1 MPPTRSPYLIV
12 PSAVIGLALVLCGC
26 PAVTTGGGPL
36 FEARDY
42 SSDPGWNGWQGDLQE
57 RRDCTGGTA
66 LHIAAWRGD
75 LAVAQDLISAG
86 LDPAAVNARFETTLH
101 VAAARGHIDI
111 VDLLLAGR
119 GRAHL
124 LERQDNQGRTAL
136 HHAAIQGHAPV
147 AKRLLGLRSEPDAA
161 GYLPLHYAAVYDRLD
176 VLSLLADAS
185 DKGVNDLQ
193 LVTSAG
199 HNALH
204 LAASR
209 GATHTLGFL
218 LDHGADLN
226 AVTPGGKTALHLAAA
241 SPWPTSSAIAVLL
254 TRGATPDASDVSGQT
269 PLHAAA
275 DAGNVDAVARLVAA
289 SHPDGPSPNERA
301 TPLALAIEGGHT
313 AAAEAL
319 LAAGADWSRGL
330 NAAVRF
336 GSPEVVLRLSRAAE
350 KYLDGRGNK
359 SGEGTNPFEPE
370 SGAARHRVS
379 SAFEESLTRGPAA
392 LVAVFLDRGLDPNL
406 ATSSGS
412 TPLSLALRHRQYDV
426 AALLLSRGVHPD
438 AVAADG
444 STSLHDVV
452 LRGDTTAI
460 ALLALHGASV
470 KTPDRSGRTTIDLL
484 LAPASERDD
493 LPVRADSLAALLR
506 YLPVS
511 PSEFRVVPGLAPAT
525 QAMATHAHPDLVVLL
540 APNDDLDWAVV
551 SGDRLRVQGFL
562 KRDPMAAT
570 RRSADGQ
577 TPLHRAV
584 AQGHLDIVADLL
596 GVPVSPDLQTSA
608 RARPPLFAGWSA
620 AHFAMW
626 RVDIPMITLLQ
637 SKGADFALL
646 NTRGQSPAGL
656 IDLSNPPDPRTLK
669 ELFAVLPDL
678 EFGGQGN
685 LRADADSD
693 GVPDFI
699 DRCPHESE
707 SFNAFDDEDGCP
719 DRRPTKLIQGSEGGA
734 AEPRWSRALRPDT
747 GPGSELILFVDR
759 EVAQDAFDPFAA
771 PTYLP
776 PIYRC
781 IQLGA
786 WPEVERLAS
795 SWVVEAST
803 PVSAALG
810 RHNLARAWL
819 GLGRFDEAHQAFV
832 QSADQIAPLVAQ
844 AQRVSIDSSK
854 HHDEHEQAAWVLGEL
869 AARIHESSAF
879 AYELEGRYRDALAS
893 LDQAFPL
900 VVEPV
905 PSTDPTRATRL
916 SWHTSQRARVLT
928 LLGRYADAIASQQ
941 QTLALRKQAL
951 GPQATLTRMAL
962 ANLGVIHG
970 LVGDEATARRVVHEH
985 LTLTEDLAELDQ
997 WEGESLS
1004 ELATARHNAARFAL
1018 AEGNAAR
1025 SVALLEAALTPHS
1038 TWRPSGWLDVRLTRS
1053 LGDALLVVGRPKE
1066 AVAAYRRALT
1076 VALDTLGERH
1086 PDVALLLVDVADLTR
1101 VSDPEGARDSLA
1113 RAWLLASA
1121 ADSRE
1126 VRWRVELALA
1136 RWSASS
1142 SRKTA
1147 AIHFAKRA
1155 VAILEEL
1162 RLEVAAIGPDVS
1174 MRFGTTEDET
1184 HGDRSDRSGE
1194 PSRPN
1199 RMSGAVARKGVSS
1212 DLERFY
1218 LEKRVD
1224 AYRDLAELLIDE
1236 GRFIE
1241 AQEALDR
1248 LRFDEARTVV
1258 LRHAPPTAAVT
1269 RTPAETRSDL
1279 RLTTRSAEVATL
1291 GAELVAIDQR
1301 ARAKPPSASDRAR
1314 REDLTQRLARA
1325 RVDFDKE
1332 VDLIDEELERENQ
1345 SAATPEQRT
1354 EVADRIHEAGIARTL
1369 MTSQMQEALD
1379 QLDQLGQLVPSSP
1392 ASPPSPGLAPKRNAS
1407 PGLRPVL
1414 IHYLLGQDHLRI
1426 FITTP
1431 DIQIAHRVP
1440 FDPRTLFGLVFAFR
1454 QLLTDP
1460 TSDPAPVAREL
1471 YDLLIAPIAA
1481 ELKAAD
1487 ARTLMIAP
1495 DGILRYIPFAAL
1507 HDGERWLVERFRL
1520 ATMTPVA
1527 QPSLLT
1533 KPTPAWTVAAFGVAR
1548 AIPGHAAL
1556 DAVGTELETLVR
1568 RDANDPSGIMDG
1580 LVRLDDA
1587 FSRTAL
1593 VEQLAASSFN
1603 VIHIASHFA
1612 FQPMDPKASY
1622 LLLGDGEHLDLD
1634 AIRLLRFRR
1643 VDLLTLSACNTAV
1656 GDATSEERREGRRR
1670 GREIESLAQIAI
1682 TAGAR
1687 SVLATLWPVADQH
1700 TAELMLDFYRRRTAD
1715 SSLTKADALRLA
1727 MLSFI
1732 RGAPPSAADRHPPG
1746 FGPTPGSPSPPTST
1760 TPSPASPLHNH
1771 PFYWA
1776 PFTLIGNWL

>member
-1 MPPTRSPYLIV
+1 MSPTRSPHFAVL
-12 PSAVIGLALVLCGC
+12 SALIGLTLVLCGC
-26 PAVTTGGGPL
+26 PAVTVGGGPL

-42 SSDPGWNGWQGDLQE
+42 SSDAVWSGWEANPQE

-75 LAVAQDLISAG
+75 LAVARQLVAAG
-86 LDPAAVNARFETTLH
+86 LDPAALNVRGETTLH
-101 VAAARGHIDI
+101 VAAARGHVAI
-111 VDLLLAGR
+111 VDLVLGGSGA
-119 GRAHL
+119 ADL
-124 LERQDNQGRTAL
+124 LERQDKQGRTAL
-136 HHAAIQGHAPV
+136 HHAAIHGHAEV
-147 AKRLLGLRSEPDAA
+147 AQRFIGLRSEPDGA
-161 GYLPLHYAAVYDRLD
+161 GLLPQHYAALHDRLE
-176 VLSLLADAS
+176 VLTLLTDSGAKAA
-185 DKGVNDLQ
+185 DLQ
-193 LVTSAG
+193 LATPAG
-199 HNALH
+199 ITALH

-209 GATHTLGFL
+209 GATRTLGLL
-218 LDHGADLN
+218 LDRGGDPN
-226 AVTPGGKTALHLAAA
+226 ALTTDGKTALHLAAA
-241 SPWPTSSAIAVLL
+241 SPWPTSSAIDVLL
-254 TRGATPDASDVSGQT
+254 ARGAKPNTLDASGQT

-275 DAGNVDAVARLVAA
+275 DAGNVDALARLLTAV
-289 SHPDGPSPNERA
+289 HPDGPSPNDQV

-313 AAAEAL
+313 SAAEAL

-336 GSPEVVLRLSRAAE
+336 GSPEVVLRLTRAAE
-350 KYLDGRGNK
+350 KYLDSRGNK
-359 SGEGTNPFEPE
+359 SGEAVGPFEPE
-370 SGAARHRVS
+370 SEPARRRVS
-379 SAFEESLTRGPAA
+379 SAFEESLTRGPAQ
-392 LVAVFLDRGLDPNL
+392 LVAVFLDRGLDPNR

-412 TPLSLALRHRQYDV
+412 TPLALALSHRQYDV
-426 AALLLSRGVHPD
+426 AALLLSRGVRPD
-438 AVAADG
+438 ALMADG
-444 STSLHDVV
+444 STALHAAVS
-452 LRGDTTAI
+452 RGDTTAI

-470 KTPDRSGRTTIDLL
+470 TTPDRSGRTAIDLL
-484 LAPASERDD
+484 LAPAIERDD
-493 LPVRADSLAALLR
+493 LPARADTLAALLR

-511 PSEFRVVPGLAPAT
+511 RSDFRVVPGLTPAA

-540 APNDDLDWAVV
+540 GPNDDLDWAVV
-551 SGDRLRVQGFL
+551 RGDRPRVKALL
-562 KRDPMAAT
+562 KRDPTAAT

-577 TPLHRAV
+577 APLHRAV
-584 AQGHLDIVADLL
+584 AQGHLDLVADLL
-596 GVPVSPDLQTSA
+596 ALPVSPDLQTSA
-608 RARPPLFAGWSA
+608 RTRPPLFAGWSG

-626 RVDIPMITLLQ
+626 RVDIPMLALLK
-637 SKGADFALL
+637 SRGADFGLL
-646 NTRGQSPAGL
+646 DTRGQTPAGL
-656 IDLSNPPDPRTLK
+656 IDLANLPEPRTLK
-669 ELFAVLPDL
+669 ELVAVLPDL
-678 EFGGQGN
+678 ELGGQGDF
-685 LRADADSD
+685 RADVDAD

-699 DRCPHESE
+699 DRCPHEPE

-719 DRRPTKLIQGSEGGA
+719 DRASIRQPSSPQREADG
-734 AEPRWSRALRPDT
+734 PRWSGALRPDT
-747 GPGSELILFVDR
+747 GPGSELILIIDR
-759 EVAQDAFDPFAA
+759 VVEQDTFDPFAP
-771 PTYLP
+771 PTFLP
-776 PIYRC
+776 PIHRC
-781 IQLGA
+781 IELGA
-786 WPEVERLAS
+786 WPEVERLTTS
-795 SWVVEAST
+795 SVTEART
-803 PVSAALG
+803 PVSAALA
-810 RHNLARAWL
+810 RHNVARAWL
-819 GLGRFDEAHQAFV
+819 GQGRFDDARKAFAESVDQLTPPVARARSV
-832 QSADQIAPLVAQ
+832 QM
-844 AQRVSIDSSK
+844 DSSK
-854 HHDEHEQAAWVLGEL
+854 HQEDREHAAWVLSEL
-869 AARIHESSAF
+869 AARIQESSAF
-879 AYELEGRYRDALAS
+879 AFELEGRYREALTS
-893 LDQAFPL
+893 LDLATPL
-900 VVEPV
+900 ISP
-905 PSTDPTRATRL
+905 PSPQTGMTRLPRL
-916 SWHTSQRARVLT
+916 SWHTSQRARILT

-941 QTLALRKQAL
+941 QTLELRKQAL
-951 GPQATLTRMAL
+951 GAEASLTRMAL

-970 LVGDEATARRVVHEH
+970 LVGDEATAKRLVLEH
-985 LTLTEDLAELDQ
+985 LAFTEDVAVREA
-997 WEGESLS
+997 WEGQGLA

-1018 AEGNAAR
+1018 ADDDPGRAL
-1025 SVALLEAALTPHS
+1025 ALLGSALTPRS

-1053 LGDALLVVGRPKE
+1053 LGDALLALDLRKD
-1066 AVAAYRRALT
+1066 AAAAYRRALT
-1076 VALDTLGERH
+1076 VALDSLGERH
-1086 PDVALLLVDVADLTR
+1086 PDVALLLVDIADLTR
-1101 VSDPEGARDSLA
+1101 VSDPRGARDSLT
-1113 RAWLLASA
+1113 RAWVLSTAV
-1121 ADSRE
+1121 DSRE
-1126 VRWRVELALA
+1126 VRWRVELAMT

-1142 SRKTA
+1142 SRMTA

-1162 RLEVAAIGPDVS
+1162 RVEVAAIGP
-1174 MRFGTTEDET
+1174 
-1184 HGDRSDRSGE
+1184 
-1194 PSRPN
+1194 
-1199 RMSGAVARKGVSS
+1199 

-1241 AQEALDR
+1241 AQETLDR
-1248 LRFDEARTVV
+1248 LRFDEARTIV
-1258 LRHAPPTAAVT
+1258 LRHAPPTAAPT

-1291 GAELVAIDQR
+1291 GAELVALDHKSR
-1301 ARAKPPSASDRAR
+1301 SRPPNATDRAR
-1314 REDLTQRLARA
+1314 REDLAQRLTKA

-1332 VDLIDEELERENQ
+1332 VDAIDEELERENQ

-1379 QLDQLGQLVPSSP
+1379 QLDQLGQLGQVGASSP
-1392 ASPPSPGLAPKRNAS
+1392 ASPPSPGVALNRNTS

-1431 DIQIAHRVP
+1431 DTQIAHRVP
-1440 FDPRTLFGLVFAFR
+1440 FDPKALFGLVFAFR

-1460 TSDPAPVAREL
+1460 TSDPTPVAREL

-1507 HDGERWLVERFRL
+1507 HDGEHWLVERFRL

-1527 QPSLLT
+1527 QPSLLM
-1533 KPTPAWTVAAFGVAR
+1533 KPATSWTVAAFGVAR

-1556 DAVGTELETLVR
+1556 DAVGTELEALVR
-1568 RDANDPSGIMDG
+1568 RDASDPSGVMDG
-1580 LVRLDDA
+1580 LVRLDEV
-1587 FSRTAL
+1587 FTRTAL

-1700 TAELMLDFYRRRTAD
+1700 TAELMLDFYRRRTED
-1715 SSLTKADALRLA
+1715 PTLTKADALRLA

-1732 RGAPPSAADRHPPG
+1732 RGAPPTPADRHPPG
-1746 FGPTPGSPSPPTST
+1746 LRPTPPNQPAPAQAPTA
-1760 TPSPASPLHNH
+1760 PAHSH